1 VSNQQGQSGNKNIN
15 AGGDYVGGDKAGR
28 DINKNRNIRISL
40 SFLAIAAVALGGYV
54 GIKTDWLQILAQ
66 TNSSNSSTA
75 TPSPQQSISTSTSVN
90 QFDKVSFPKESC
102 GDELP
107 KTTNSYPVN
116 LYPVFIKYTE
126 INWNTIKSNYC
137 KDALS
142 TEREGNGEKV
152 VQVAS
157 FTSKER
163 AQEFKDFMVR
173 KLGSG
178 DIGKA
183 SVISKSP
190 DPIQAEPSPPTSNTL
205 GNQPGFQ
212 SVLVNCRNTPSAKF
226 MDLEFSGCQLRY
238 GQLVVPVKNYSAD
251 WYEVIMRDGS
261 AGLVS
266 PGMKDALPLN
276 PKGYNAMFETN
287 CMVAPNDPGCHS
299 KPPLQESIQ
308 LKRHLGNPSR
318 TVTVACNDSPRN
330 VWGLTIK
337 PRCNSN
343 GSYIDIES
351 EVQRSTELKLSNG
364 NISMYNPSL
373 GGSTGYVTSNSRTVA
388 FTLTIR

>member
-1 VSNQQGQSGNKNIN
+1 VSNHQWQSGNKNIN
-15 AGGDYVGGDKAGR
+15 AGSDYVGGDKAGR

-54 GIKTDWLQILAQ
+54 GIKTNWLQILVQ
-66 TNSSNSSTA
+66 TNPSNSSTA
-75 TPSPQQSISTSTSVN
+75 TPSPQQSISKSAPVN

-107 KTTNSYPVN
+107 KTTNSYPVSV
-116 LYPVFIKYTE
+116 YPVFIKYTE

-137 KDALS
+137 KDALL
-142 TEREGNGEKV
+142 TEREGNGEKA

-190 DPIQAEPSPPTSNTL
+190 DSIQAEPSPPTSNTI

-212 SVLVNCRNTPSAKF
+212 SVLINCRNTPSAKKF
-226 MDLEFSGCQLRY
+226 MDLEFSGCQLIY
-238 GQLVVPVKNYSAD
+238 GRLVVPVKNYSAD

-266 PGMKDALPLN
+266 PGMEAALPLN
-276 PKGYNAMFETN
+276 PKGHSVMF
-287 CMVAPNDPGCHS
+287 CIVAPNDPGCHS
-299 KPPLQESIQ
+299 KTPLQESIQ
-308 LKRHLGNPSR
+308 IKQHSGNPSR

-337 PRCNSN
+337 PHCNSK

-351 EVQRSTELKLSNG
+351 EVQHSTELKLSNG

-373 GGSTGYVTSNSRTVA
+373 GGSTGYVTSNSRTVT